1 MNADQTLLGY
11 VLASLENKDA
21 GDFVERAIA

>member
-1 MNADQTLLGY
+1 MNANQTLLGH

-21 GDFVERAIA
+21 GDFVERAIE